1 VTKKPLTLL
10 AAAAMSLGGL
20 ALTGTTAVASPD
32 DSIYPSATPNGG
44 GAVSGSGGSVYQVF
58 THVEPGTTVHTVITS
73 CTGINHEST
82 KPVESSGPYAGNVF
96 FELPNGA
103 GPTLSLRFTTSAPGK
118 TSYADPVPVVRNNP
132 AAKPCSGS
140 GGSGTKPV
148 TSAHIKKWS
157 TKKSGHSKARAGKT
171 AKVTKTYLKPAGKGM
186 KVTYRWTAGS
196 KTIDK
201 DRSVKVSRK
210 YVGKKLKLKVTVSKT
225 GYKSRSK
232 TLNFGTIKK

>member
-1 VTKKPLTLL
+1 MKNRIPALL
-10 AAAAMSLGGL
+10 AAAALSLGGL
-20 ALTGTTAVASPD
+20 ALTGTAATASPD

-73 CTGINHEST
+73 CTGTNHEST

-118 TSYADPVPVVRNNP
+118 TDYADPVPVVRNNP

-140 GGSGTKPV
+140 GGSGTKPI

-157 TKKSGHSKARAGKT
+157 AKQKGHTK
-171 AKVTKTYLKPAGKGM
+171 AKVGRTVKATKTYLKPAGKGM
-186 KVTYRWTAGS
+186 KVTYRWTAGN

-201 DRSVKVSRK
+201 DRSAKLAKK
-210 YVGKKLKLKVTVSKT
+210 YRGKKLKLNVTISKS
-225 GYKSRSK
+225 GYKARSK
-232 TLNFGTIKK
+232 TLTYRTIR